1 MYLLSVIETGT
12 KTQWD
17 IPKQTLSILKCF
29 SSLKQIDFFLLYHLP
44 IFKAGKGQHIG
55 SCYLP
60 MFVADSP
67 LKLVRAAADARFW
80 VQCLHSAWSWEREPS
95 PPVKAF
101 TEFSLNS
108 VSSGILPWDMLSKT
122 TSWEF
127 SLQLTQCLQ
136 GGAAFLGPYRAHP
149 PCHRRIFR
157 VKTFQLWSQNTKNYF
172 KFALRKSKNRTLGV
186 YTWNTLKQG
195 TNKVLEKVMCLRWSH
210 WTIHIPEFWGKQWAV
225 QHIYMRSESQ
235 QHYLTGK

>member
-1 MYLLSVIETGT
+1 MGLQSIRKHTVPAGYILEQISAFVFAIVERKLTADLFLLAQMYLLSVIETGT

-101 TEFSLNS
+101 TEFSFLWD
-108 VSSGILPWDMLSKT
+108 SSLRHAI
-122 TSWEF
+122 
-127 SLQLTQCLQ
+127 
-136 GGAAFLGPYRAHP
+136 
-149 PCHRRIFR
+149 
-157 VKTFQLWSQNTKNYF
+157 KNHQ
-172 KFALRKSKNRTLGV
+172 LGV
-186 YTWNTLKQG
+186 LPSADSVPTGGSCFPGPLQSPSTLPQKD
-195 TNKVLEKVMCLRWSH
+195 
-210 WTIHIPEFWGKQWAV
+210 I
-225 QHIYMRSESQ
+225 
-235 QHYLTGK
+235 